1 MTWTPIEFAPGI
13 YKDDSPLKAQGY
25 YINADKIRFVNGL
38 PETIY
43 GWERASTSTLLGLC
57 RGAFTWQDNSRN
69 AWAAFGTHL
78 RLYAMDLDGAISDI
92 TPATEYT
99 NPSMSLTTVDTE
111 TTVTITG
118 WTHGLVVDQKFKLA
132 NSSAATI
139 GGVTVDGTYVVLTV
153 ESATSITFTAAS
165 AATSSAG
172 PTAITVEVTAYLAPG
187 QEDGLAGSGFGTGGY
202 GSGGYGGGSSSYDL
216 FPRTWSFD
224 QWGQNLLGSPRGDG
238 IYEWAP
244 NISPSELV
252 TNGSFSTLTG
262 WSVGSGWS
270 AGAGFASYTANG
282 SAANLEQSITTSP
295 GAWHLM
301 TINVSA
307 VAGTLTP
314 IAGGFTVGAGITAT
328 GNYRRTFFA
337 GSSTTVINMLK
348 GTTAAGSLNDVS
360 VQVLATAELI
370 PGAPTMVGS
379 MFTTAERIV
388 VACGSNL
395 NDAGDGLTD
404 FDPLQ
409 VDWSDAEDNT
419 NWAPNS
425 TNLSGGYTLPSGGR
439 VVRGH
444 RGAREN
450 VIWTTDALWSMRWNG
465 TPGSVYDFIEMGK
478 GCGLIGPNA
487 AAQVGGTWYWMTP
500 SGAVYAYNGAAPTMV
515 PSTLARDVADNLAW
529 VQGDKVYAE
538 ARVGKNYAEVWF
550 RYPDSRDGDEVSRY
564 IILDTINGA
573 WSCGTFNR
581 TAGVAASVFQYPLT
595 VDVNGAVWFEEKDF
609 TEDGGPRSWS
619 LESSFANEPGKQI
632 IVNGVRPDTDDLQG
646 GYSLT
651 FNSIIRNTSGIST
664 RTYPALSITAATGK
678 KSIRVKGEQVGF
690 TVSGN
695 AAPTFWRQGALQMDL
710 MINSATR

>member
-1 MTWTPIEFAPGI
+1 MWTPIEFAPGI

-25 YINADKIRFVNGL
+25 YIEADKIRFVNGL

-78 RLYAMDLDGAISDI
+78 RLYVMDLDGGVSDI
-92 TPATEYT
+92 TPATEYS

-132 NSSAATI
+132 NPSTSTI
-139 GGVTVDGTYVVLTV
+139 GGITVAGTYVVLTV

-172 PTAITVEVTAYLAPG
+172 PTAITAEVTEYLAPG
-187 QEDGLAGSGFGTGGY
+187 QEDGLAGAGFGTGGY
-202 GSGGYGGGSSSYDL
+202 GSGGYGGGSSAYDL

-244 NISPSELV
+244 NLSPSELV
-252 TNGSFSTLTG
+252 SNGSFSTLTG
-262 WSVGSGWS
+262 WSVGAGWS

-282 SAANLEQSITTSP
+282 STANLEQSITTSP

-328 GNYRRTFFA
+328 GNYRRAFFA

-348 GTTAAGSLNDVS
+348 GTTAAGNLLDVS

-370 PGAPTMVGS
+370 PGAPTVVGS

-395 NDAGDGLTD
+395 DGD

-409 VDWSDAEDNT
+409 VDWSDAEDNQT
-419 NWAPNS
+419 WTATS
-425 TNLSGGYTLPSGGR
+425 TNLAGGYTLPSGGR
-439 VVRGH
+439 VVRGM

-450 VIWTTDALWSMRWNG
+450 LIWTADSIWSMRYNAN
-465 TPGSVYDFIEMGK
+465 PESVYDFTEMGT

-487 AAQVGGTWYWMTP
+487 VAIAGNTAYWMTP
-500 SGAVYAYNGAAPTMV
+500 EGGFFAYNGGTPTMI
-515 PSTLARDVADNLAW
+515 PCTLARDVADNIAW
-529 VQGDKVYAE
+529 VQGDKVYATHV
-538 ARVGKNYAEVWF
+538 VGKNYAEVWWF
-550 RYPDSRDGDEVSRY
+550 YPDSRDGNECSRY
-564 IILDTINGA
+564 VIFDTIGLT
-573 WSCGTFNR
+573 WSCGTFDR
-581 TAGVAASVFQYPLT
+581 TAYVHSAVFQYPI
-595 VDVNGAVWFEEKDF
+595 AVSSVGVPWFHEKDF

-619 LESSFANEPGKQI
+619 ITTAFNKSPGEDALI
-632 IVNGVRPDTDDLQG
+632 INGVKPDSDDLQG
-646 GYSLT
+646 GYSIT
-651 FNSIIRNTSGIST
+651 FKSKSRDVRGIFE
-664 RTYPALSITAATGK
+664 RTYPALNITASTGQRG
-678 KSIRVKGEQVGF
+678 IRVKGEQVQAVF
-690 TVSGN
+690 SAT
-695 AAPTFWRQGALQMDL
+695 AAPTFWRKGLDEYDA
-710 MINSATR
+710 IGIPRSK